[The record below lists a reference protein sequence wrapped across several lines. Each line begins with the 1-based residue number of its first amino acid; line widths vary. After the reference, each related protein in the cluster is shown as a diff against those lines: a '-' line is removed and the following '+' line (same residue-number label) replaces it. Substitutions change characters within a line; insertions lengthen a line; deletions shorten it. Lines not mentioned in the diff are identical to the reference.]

1 MMIVEF
7 DPECSTLVGVNGN
20 LEFPP
25 GDKVIRKLAMLIEG
39 ECGEKTVTETVQKF
53 GFSRQRYYQLRQD
66 CRLGGVAALQEQNR
80 GPKTNYRRTEETV
93 RRIIRYKFLD
103 AELSAEVIAQ
113 KLQQQGVQIS
123 IRSVQRVIT
132 EYGLQKGGSTD

>member
-1 MMIVEF
+1 MIVEF
-7 DPECSTLVGVNGN
+7 NPETSTLVGVNGN

-25 GDKVIRKLAMLIEG
+25 DDKLIRRLAMLIEG
-39 ECGEKTVTETVQKF
+39 ECGNRAVTETAQKY
-53 GFSRQRYYQLRQD
+53 GLSRQRYYQLRHD
-66 CRLGGVAALQEQNR
+66 CRQGGVAALQEKKR

-103 AELSAEVIAQ
+103 PELSAEVIAQ
-113 KLQQQGVQIS
+113 KLQQQAVPIS